1 MTARLCQPFSPPGCS
16 WGNLART
23 APTTKLLWAE
33 SLPAP
38 PHRLLGL
45 LESISGFAFQGTE
58 ALAAIHRLGL
68 KTLESCVLSEAQ
80 GFKSF
85 SRNIYD
91 GNILCRAQKR
101 HLENT
106 RLGEQWDR
114 VGTGTEWFAHPNPF
128 GDFLCVCSVGD
139 KPILMHVN
147 LLMLTCSTTEQQP
160 QSPSLGIYSSG
171 PVLSLRLRG
180 RVTGMLRAGFKV
192 L

>member
-1 MTARLCQPFSPPGCS
+1 MCQPFSPLGRS

-23 APTTKLLWAE
+23 AATTKLLWAE

-38 PHRLLGL
+38 PYRLLGL

-58 ALAAIHRLGL
+58 VLAVIHRLGL

-91 GNILCRAQKR
+91 GNILCRTQKR

-114 VGTGTEWFAHPNPF
+114 VGTGTEWSAYPNSL
-128 GDFLCVCSVGD
+128 GDFLRVCSIGD
-139 KPILMHVN
+139 EPIFLHVN

-160 QSPSLGIYSSG
+160 HSPSLGTG

-180 RVTGMLRAGFKV
+180 RVTGMLCAGFKV